1 MIASHPSLDKTGFRF
16 GKPVGTFSPVSPP
29 AAVLLLATG
38 ALLLAAALLAA
49 ARLAGARG
57 RLPRALRPLLGAVPD
72 ALGDAALLLEPKGT
86 IAAAN
91 AAAGRLAGVPSAQL
105 SGVSAAA
112 IFGEDLAILQRGTA
126 RGPGAGAIAV
136 ASAAGWVR
144 VRAVVARV
152 SARPPLD
159 LAVLRPE
166 RAPVRPPP
174 LPVAA
179 PPPPRRAEG
188 RADLAAVSAAL
199 RTPVC
204 RAATAASMLRL
215 LLPDGVRAHDE
226 LDRLDAALRDLEVRL
241 AALASAGA
249 SGSGATRALDVAALV
264 GELLALPGPVR
275 IRAALAPAR
284 ALADE
289 ARLRTAL
296 REVLRAATEALPSG
310 AELVVS
316 VRARGASAIVELA
329 SAALAPD
336 GGVAAIARALLG
348 PEGGRV
354 EVEAVPG
361 RGALC
366 RIVLPAAPHAALR
379 PA

>member
-1 MIASHPSLDKTGFRF
+1 
-16 GKPVGTFSPVSPP
+16 VSPP
-29 AAVLLLATG
+29 AAVLLLAMG
-38 ALLLAAALLAA
+38 ALLLAAALLGAA
-49 ARLAGARG
+49 LLAGRRG

-91 AAAGRLAGVPSAQL
+91 AAAGRLAGVPPARL

-112 IFGEDLAILQRGTA
+112 VFGKDLAILQRGTT

-136 ASAAGWVR
+136 ASAAGSVR

-166 RAPVRPPP
+166 PGPVRPPP
-174 LPVAA
+174 LPAVA
-179 PPPPRRAEG
+179 PPPPRRAEGRAEG

-215 LLPDGVRAHDE
+215 LLPDGVRARDE
-226 LDRLDAALRDLEVRL
+226 LDRLDAAVRDLEVRL

-249 SGSGATRALDVAALV
+249 SGSDATRAVDVAALV

-296 REVLRAATEALPSG
+296 REVLRAAAEALPSG

-316 VRARGASAIVELA
+316 VGARGPSAIVELA
-329 SAALAPD
+329 PAALATD

-354 EVEAVPG
+354 EVEAVPSLCRVVLPGGASRGAASGVSAAGSFDAAG
-361 RGALC
+361 RG
-366 RIVLPAAPHAALR
+366 R
-379 PA
+379 